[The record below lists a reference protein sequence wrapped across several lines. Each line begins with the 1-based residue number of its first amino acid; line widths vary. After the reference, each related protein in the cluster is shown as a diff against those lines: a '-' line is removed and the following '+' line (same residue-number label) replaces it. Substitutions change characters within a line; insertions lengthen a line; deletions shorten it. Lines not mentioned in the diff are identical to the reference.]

1 MATREQQASPPQ
13 RRSSDALLD
22 QSGFAIE
29 RLPMLAI
36 VFEQLT
42 AGLME
47 GMRTLSRAPVKFSVE
62 GLATGELFEILAAS
76 KGSVGAVLHSSELDC
91 RSLAIFDQAFV
102 LSLVHLLLGG
112 DGADAQ
118 EQASRPFTKIEMNLV
133 QKISELAARSL
144 QSALTG
150 LVEASFKVERQ
161 ETLVDAGIL
170 GRRDAPV
177 VIANILLQASGLR
190 GEMAIVIPQTAL
202 QPIRQKLAREISSES
217 VAGDP
222 RWTRQMQAGV
232 SFTEM
237 TVKGILEE
245 IPMTLGEIAA
255 IEVGHV
261 LKLRGSGMGR
271 VRLECGEHDLFWCK
285 LNQADGRYTLEIEEP
300 IVEERDILDDLILG

>member
-1 MATREQQASPPQ
+1 MATREQQESPLQ
-13 RRSSDALLD
+13 RKSSDALLD

-36 VFEQLT
+36 VFEQVAT
-42 AGLME
+42 GLIE
-47 GMRTLSRAPVKFSVE
+47 GMRTLSRAPIKFSVE
-62 GLATGELFEILAAS
+62 RLAAGELFEILAAS

-91 RSLAIFDQAFV
+91 RSLVIFDQAFV

-133 QKISELAARSL
+133 QKISELTARSL

>member
-1 MATREQQASPPQ
+1 MATREQQASTPQ

-102 LSLVHLLLGG
+102 LSLVHILLGG

-144 QSALTG
+144 QSALAG
-150 LVEASFKVERQ
+150 LVEASFKLERQ

-177 VIANILLQASGLR
+177 VIANILLQASGMR

-255 IEVGHV
+255 IDVGHV

>member
-42 AGLME
+42 AGLIE

-76 KGSVGAVLHSSELDC
+76 KGSVGAVLQSSELDC

-102 LSLVHLLLGG
+102 LSLVHILLGG

-144 QSALTG
+144 QSALAG
-150 LVEASFKVERQ
+150 LVEASFKLERQ

-177 VIANILLQASGLR
+177 VIANILLQASGMR

-255 IEVGHV
+255 IDVGHV

>member
-102 LSLVHLLLGG
+102 LSLVHILLGG

-144 QSALTG
+144 QSALAG
-150 LVEASFKVERQ
+150 LVEASFKLERQ

-177 VIANILLQASGLR
+177 VIANILLQASGMR

-232 SFTEM
+232 NFTEM

-255 IEVGHV
+255 IDVGHV

>member
-1 MATREQQASPPQ
+1 MAVTEQQASPLQ
-13 RRSSDALLD
+13 RKGADPLLD
-22 QSGFAIE
+22 QSGFAVE
-29 RLPMLAI
+29 RLPMLGI
-36 VFEQLT
+36 VFEQLV
-42 AGLME
+42 ASMVD
-47 GMRTLSRAPVKFSVE
+47 GMRPLSRTPIMFSV
-62 GLATGELFEILAAS
+62 GSLAAGELLEILAAS
-76 KGSVGAVLHSSELDC
+76 KGSVGAVLHSAELDC

-112 DGADAQ
+112 DAAEAP

-133 QKISELAARSL
+133 QKISELTARSL

-150 LVEASFKVERQ
+150 LIEASFKLERQ
-161 ETLVDAGIL
+161 ETLIDATIL

-177 VIANILLQASGLR
+177 VIADILFQAADLR
-190 GEMAIVIPQTAL
+190 GTMRIVIPQTAL
-202 QPIRQKLAREISSES
+202 QPIRQKLSRDISNES
-217 VAGDP
+217 AAGDP
-222 RWTRQMQAGV
+222 RWTRQMQTGV

-261 LKLRGSGMGR
+261 LKLRGEGMGR

-285 LNQADGRYTLEIEEP
+285 LNQANGRYTLEIEEP
-300 IVEERDILDDLILG
+300 IVEEKGILDDLILS

>member
-102 LSLVHLLLGG
+102 LSLVHILLGG

-133 QKISELAARSL
+133 QKISL
-144 QSALTG
+144 QSALAG
-150 LVEASFKVERQ
+150 LVEASFKLERQ

-177 VIANILLQASGLR
+177 VIANILLQASGMR

-232 SFTEM
+232 SFTQM

-255 IEVGHV
+255 IDVGHV

>member
-1 MATREQQASPPQ
+1 MATREQQASPLQ
-13 RRSSDALLD
+13 RKSSDALLD

-29 RLPMLAI
+29 RLPMLAV
-36 VFEQLT
+36 VFEQLAT
-42 AGLME
+42 GLIE
-47 GMRTLSRAPVKFSVE
+47 GMRTLSRAPIKFSVE
-62 GLATGELFEILAAS
+62 RLATGELFEILAAS